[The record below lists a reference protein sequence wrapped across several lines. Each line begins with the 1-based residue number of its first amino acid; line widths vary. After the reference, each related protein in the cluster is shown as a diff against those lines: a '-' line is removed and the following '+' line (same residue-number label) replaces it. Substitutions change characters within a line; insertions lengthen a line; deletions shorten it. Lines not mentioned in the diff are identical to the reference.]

1 MAMEKANSIEVPR
14 VIAALEQMSW
24 EGVLG
29 RISIDQKTHQLIRP
43 YFVVRCKPA
52 PDMRHPADFAELVAK
67 GEKPQPSELNECKQM
82 PAL

>member
-29 RISIDQKTHQLIRP
+29 RMSIDQKTHQLIRP